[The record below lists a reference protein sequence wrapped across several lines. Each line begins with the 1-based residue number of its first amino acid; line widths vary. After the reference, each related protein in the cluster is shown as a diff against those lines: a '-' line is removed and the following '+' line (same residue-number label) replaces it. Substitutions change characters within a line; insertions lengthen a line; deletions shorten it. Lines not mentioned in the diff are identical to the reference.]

1 MKKVGVVV
9 LNYKLKK
16 EVDRALKS
24 VFDSL
29 EVELEVVLV
38 DNDSNDGVSDLTNK
52 YPMLHFI
59 QSGSNRGFSGG
70 NNMGIKKAL
79 DMDCEYILLLNPD
92 AWVDKYAIRNMV
104 QYCKESGSVIIG
116 PKIYFPD
123 GKTILYAGGI
133 LDTKNVLGSHK
144 GVDEIDDGRFDDV
157 SETDYVTGGVMFV
170 DSKIFKKIGLLDER
184 YFLYYE
190 DADFCYRAK
199 QAGFKV
205 LYYPK
210 AIAYH
215 ESGKAT
221 GVGSPLQ
228 DYYITRNRMLFSKKF
243 LPIRTTI
250 ALLREGIRNWSNRSR
265 RKAMVDF
272 LIGKYGK
279 QEIA

>member
-24 VFDSL
+24 VFDSK

-38 DNDSNDGVSDLTNK
+38 DNDSDDGVSELTEK
-52 YPMLHFI
+52 YPKLHFI
-59 QSGSNRGFSGG
+59 QSGSNKGFSGG
-70 NNMGIKKAL
+70 NNIGIKMIL
-79 DMDCEYILLLNPD
+79 DLGCEYILLLNPD

-104 QYCKESGSVIIG
+104 QCAEDSGPVIIG

-133 LDTKNVLGSHK
+133 LDTKNVLGSHR

-157 SETDYVTGGVMFV
+157 SETDYVTGGVMFI

-221 GVGSPLQ
+221 GIGSPLQ

-243 LPIRTTI
+243 LPNRTTI

-279 QEIA
+279 QEIT